1 MRGRLSIQTHK
12 GLPCGTELLTVV
24 NSFTIFVKA
33 VGMRSP
39 TEQGAFLVPRYAEY
53 ICGHRYCTKE
63 IMSMFCL
70 VLQNYDAAHRRSF
83 HSYASYFA
91 GFAIDMI
98 VSFALA
104 SNISLSTYTILV
116 A

>member
-1 MRGRLSIQTHK
+1 
-12 GLPCGTELLTVV
+12 
-24 NSFTIFVKA
+24 
-33 VGMRSP
+33 
-39 TEQGAFLVPRYAEY
+39 
-53 ICGHRYCTKE
+53 
-63 IMSMFCL
+63 MFCL